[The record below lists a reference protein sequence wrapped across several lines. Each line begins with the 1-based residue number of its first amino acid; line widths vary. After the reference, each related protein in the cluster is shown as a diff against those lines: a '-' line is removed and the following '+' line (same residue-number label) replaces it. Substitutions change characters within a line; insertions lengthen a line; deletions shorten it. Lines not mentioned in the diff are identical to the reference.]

1 MRLIDVL
8 QQTQAHCSLLTE
20 SRPNNGRTV
29 SDVAAMARYG
39 FVRQDFASWFEDR
52 FGKNIQDHVGAVAGL
67 LIAFGLGVHTRFA
80 YKNLFLSPALYPILQ
95 DWVDPVV
102 HSASAFQRVKLTDA
116 DPIDIDRHLPDDLA
130 LAFPANPAVWSFF
143 AAYIENSIDAEIVE
157 IAMERVAKTTC
168 TSLIISQV
176 PMRTQQL
183 AFEAQLGKPMSFS
196 GNLESLGLYIYYQSR

>member
-39 FVRQDFASWFEDR
+39 FVRQDFAAWFEDR

-80 YKNLFLSPALYPILQ
+80 YKNLFLSPALYPILH

-102 HSASAFQRVKLTDA
+102 HSASAFQRVKLTEA
-116 DPIDIDRHLPDDLA
+116 DPIDIDRHLPDDLSSP
-130 LAFPANPAVWSFF
+130 FFTDPKVWSFF
-143 AAYIENSIDAEIVE
+143 GAYIDAEAKGEIVHM
-157 IAMERVAKTTC
+157 AMERLAAPKC
-168 TSLIISQV
+168 TSLIISRV
-176 PMRTQQL
+176 PLNAQQM
-183 AFEAQLGKPMSFS
+183 AFEAKLGKAMSFS
-196 GNLESLGLYIYYQSR
+196 GSLESLDLHIYYHSE